1 MTRRTPALAVL
12 LALLLSVALAGPA
25 RAAGLILSGAV
36 EDEHHLALSL
46 AGPLEAGWDWQGN
59 VAVTERD
66 SPDIPLG
73 VTRVEVS
80 PDRTGLVLTL
90 AEPVSAQGAYRVVL
104 RNVAAGG
111 VRSEAERFLVRKGVL
126 ATLLSIVVSAALIQ
140 NFVFSRY
147 LGLCIFFG
155 ASGRKETAV
164 GMGVSFGLVM
174 TLSAVFVWA
183 VYNFVLKPLHL
194 EFLQVLTFVGII
206 AIFVQFLDTVLRKV
220 NPFLFKKLGVY
231 LVLITTNCIIL
242 AVPLILVGNAY
253 DLWESL
259 ALAVGSA
266 VGFALALFLMACVR
280 ERLELADVPAPFRGL
295 PIAFLAAGLFALAFL
310 GFSGMSF

>member
-1 MTRRTPALAVL
+1 MRPRALIPALLALVL
-12 LALLLSVALAGPA
+12 LAALAGPA
-25 RAAGLILSGAV
+25 RAAGLVRDGGV
-36 EDEHHLALSL
+36 QDEHHLSL
-46 AGPLEAGWDWQGN
+46 GLTGPLDAAWSWRGN
-59 VAVTERD
+59 VVVTERD
-66 SPDIPLG
+66 SPDIPLT
-73 VTRVEVS
+73 VTDMTLS
-80 PDRTGLVLTL
+80 ADRTTLVLTL
-90 AEPVSAQGAYRVVL
+90 DEPVSDKGAYRVTL
-104 RNVAAGG
+104 RNVTAGG
-111 VRSEAERFLVRKGVL
+111 VRSETERYLVRKGVL
-126 ATLLSIVVSAALIQ
+126 ATLLSIVISAALIQ

-174 TLSAVFVWA
+174 TLSAAFVWA
-183 VYNFVLKPLHL
+183 MYNFVLKPLHL

-259 ALAVGSA
+259 ALAIGSA

-280 ERLELADVPAPFRGL
+280 ERLELADVPAVFRGL

>member
-1 MTRRTPALAVL
+1 MTRRALPVL
-12 LALLLSVALAGPA
+12 LALLLLALALPA
-25 RAAGLILSGAV
+25 HAAGLVRAGAV
-36 EDEHHLALSL
+36 ENEHHIVLTL
-46 AGPLEAGWDWQGN
+46 AGPLAAGWDWPGN
-59 VAVTERD
+59 VSVTERE
-66 SPDIPLG
+66 SPDIPLT
-73 VTRVEVS
+73 VTAVEIS
-80 PDRTGLVLTL
+80 PDRTELTL
-90 AEPVSAQGAYRVVL
+90 TVSEPVAEQGAYRVAL
-104 RNVAAGG
+104 RHVEVGG
-111 VRSEAERFLVRKGVL
+111 VASEIERFLVRKGVL
-126 ATLLSIVVSAALIQ
+126 ATLISIVISAALIQ

-164 GMGVSFGLVM
+164 GMGFSFGLVM
-174 TLSAVFVWA
+174 TLSAAFVWA
-183 VYNFVLKPLHL
+183 MYNFVLKPLHL

-206 AIFVQFLDTVLRKV
+206 AIFVQLLDTVLRKV

-259 ALAVGSA
+259 ALAIGSA

-280 ERLELADVPAPFRGL
+280 ERLELADVPEVFRGL

>member
-1 MTRRTPALAVL
+1 MTRRALTAALAALLL
-12 LALLLSVALAGPA
+12 LALALPA
-25 RAAGLILSGAV
+25 RAAGLVRAGAV
-36 EDEHHLALSL
+36 AGEHHIALEL
-46 AGPLEAGWDWQGN
+46 AGPLAAGWDWQGN
-59 VAVTERD
+59 VSVTERE
-66 SPDIPLG
+66 SPDIPLTVTG
-73 VTRVEVS
+73 VEIS
-80 PDRTGLVLTL
+80 ADRTELTL
-90 AEPVSAQGAYRVVL
+90 AVAEPVAEQGAYRVAL
-104 RNVAAGG
+104 RNVDIGG
-111 VRSEAERFLVRKGVL
+111 VGSAVERFLVRKGVL
-126 ATLLSIVVSAALIQ
+126 ATLLSIVISAALIQ

-164 GMGVSFGLVM
+164 GMGFSFGLVM
-174 TLSAVFVWA
+174 TLSAAFVWA
-183 VYNFVLKPLHL
+183 MYNFVLKPLHL

-206 AIFVQFLDTVLRKV
+206 AIFVQLLDTVLRKV

-259 ALAVGSA
+259 ALAIGSA

-280 ERLELADVPAPFRGL
+280 ERLELADVPEVFRGL

>member
-1 MTRRTPALAVL
+1 MRRFLWSL
-12 LALLLSVALAGPA
+12 LALLLLTAQAS
-25 RAAGLILSGAV
+25 AAGRILDGEVSG
-36 EDEHHLALSL
+36 EHELTLSLGLAL
-46 AGPLEAGWDWQGN
+46 PEDWQWQGN
-59 VAVTERD
+59 VTAVEREN
-66 SPDIPLG
+66 PDIPLTVESARLEHEG
-73 VTRVEVS
+73 RV
-80 PDRTGLVLTL
+80 LVLTL
-90 AEPVSAQGAYRVVL
+90 AEPLSAQSAYDLTFRASAQDPVEKFTVSK
-104 RNVAAGG
+104 G
-111 VRSEAERFLVRKGVL
+111 FL
-126 ATLLSIVVSAALIQ
+126 ALLFSIVIGAALIQ

-164 GMGVSFGLVM
+164 GMGFSFLLVM

-183 VYNFVLKPLHL
+183 IYNFVLKPLHL
-194 EFLQVLTFVGII
+194 QFLQVLTFVGII

-242 AVPLILVGNAY
+242 AVPLILVNNAY

-259 ALAVGSA
+259 ALAVGSGL
-266 VGFALALFLMACVR
+266 GFALALFLMACVR
-280 ERLELADVPAPFRGL
+280 ERLELADIPEVFRGL
-295 PIAFLAAGLFALAFL
+295 PIAFVVAGLFALAFL

>member
-1 MTRRTPALAVL
+1 MTRRALPALL
-12 LALLLSVALAGPA
+12 LALLLLALAGPA

-36 EDEHHLALSL
+36 EDDHHVSLTL
-46 AGPLEAGWDWQGN
+46 AGPLEAGWDWTNN
-59 VAVTERD
+59 VTLAERD
-66 SPDIPLG
+66 SPDIPLIVTG
-73 VTRVEVS
+73 VAVS
-80 PDRTGLVLTL
+80 PDRTGLTFAV
-90 AEPVSAQGAYRVVL
+90 AEPVSAQGAYRVAL
-104 RNVAAGG
+104 RNLAAGG
-111 VRSEAERFLVRKGVL
+111 VRSEVERFLVRKGAL
-126 ATLLSIVVSAALIQ
+126 AALLTIVISAALIQ

-164 GMGVSFGLVM
+164 GMGASFGVVM
-174 TLSAVFVWA
+174 TLSAAFVWA

-206 AIFVQFLDTVLRKV
+206 AIFVQLLDTVLRKV

-280 ERLELADVPAPFRGL
+280 ERLELADVPGVFRGL

>member
-1 MTRRTPALAVL
+1 MTPRALTLRSLLVLVL
-12 LALLLSVALAGPA
+12 LAALAAPA
-25 RAAGLILSGAV
+25 AAAGLVKSGSVA
-36 EDEHHLALSL
+36 DEHHLALGLS
-46 AGPLEAGWDWQGN
+46 GPLDAAWAWQGN
-59 VAVTERD
+59 VSVTERE
-66 SPDIPLG
+66 SPDIPLT
-73 VTRVEVS
+73 VTGMQLS
-80 PDRTGLVLTL
+80 PTRTELVLTL
-90 AEPVSAQGAYRVVL
+90 AEPVSDKGAYRVTL
-104 RNVAAGG
+104 RNVTAGG
-111 VRSEAERFLVRKGVL
+111 VASAAEHFLVRKGVL
-126 ATLLSIVVSAALIQ
+126 ATLLAIVISAALIQ

-164 GMGVSFGLVM
+164 GMGISFGMVM
-174 TLSAVFVWA
+174 TLSAAFVWA
-183 VYNFVLKPLHL
+183 MYNFVLKPLHL

-220 NPFLFKKLGVY
+220 NPYLFKKLGVY

-259 ALAVGSA
+259 ALAIGSA

-280 ERLELADVPAPFRGL
+280 ERLELADVPEVFRGL

>member
-1 MTRRTPALAVL
+1 MTRRVLAALL
-12 LALLLSVALAGPA
+12 LALLLPALAGPA
-25 RAAGLILSGAV
+25 RAAGLVRAGAV
-36 EDEHHLALSL
+36 ADDHRLALEL
-46 AGPLEAGWDWQGN
+46 AGPLAPDWAWQGN

-66 SPDIPLG
+66 SPDIPLA
-73 VTRVEVS
+73 VTGVEVS
-80 PDRTGLVLTL
+80 PDRTELVLAL
-90 AEPVSAQGAYRVVL
+90 ADPVSEQAAYRVVL
-104 RNVAAGG
+104 RNVAVGG
-111 VRSEAERFLVRKGVL
+111 VRSDAESFLVRKGVL
-126 ATLLSIVVSAALIQ
+126 ATLLSIVISAALIQ

-164 GMGVSFGLVM
+164 GMGASFGLVM
-174 TLSAVFVWA
+174 TLSAAFVWA
-183 VYNFVLKPLHL
+183 AYNFVLRPLHL
-194 EFLQVLTFVGII
+194 QFLQVLTFVGII
-206 AIFVQFLDTVLRKV
+206 SIFVQLLDTVLRKV

-266 VGFALALFLMACVR
+266 LGFALALFLMACVR
-280 ERLELADVPAPFRGL
+280 ERMELADVPEAFRGL

>member
-1 MTRRTPALAVL
+1 MTRRALSAAL
-12 LALLLSVALAGPA
+12 LALLLACLALPA
-25 RAAGLILSGAV
+25 RAAGLVRAGAV
-36 EDEHHLALSL
+36 ADEHHITLEL
-46 AGPLEAGWDWQGN
+46 AGPLAAGWDWPGN
-59 VAVTERD
+59 VAVTERE
-66 SPDIPLG
+66 SPDIPLA
-73 VTRVEVS
+73 VTGVEVS
-80 PDRTGLVLTL
+80 PDRTELTLAL
-90 AEPVSAQGAYRVVL
+90 AEPVAEQGAYRVAL
-104 RNVAAGG
+104 RQVDVGG
-111 VRSEAERFLVRKGVL
+111 VRSDVERFLVRKGVL
-126 ATLLSIVVSAALIQ
+126 ATLLSIVISAALIQ

-155 ASGRKETAV
+155 ASGRKETAI
-164 GMGVSFGLVM
+164 GMGFSFGLVM
-174 TLSAVFVWA
+174 TLSAAFVWA
-183 VYNFVLKPLHL
+183 MYNFVLRPLHL

-206 AIFVQFLDTVLRKV
+206 AIFVQLLDTVLRKV

-253 DLWESL
+253 NLWESL
-259 ALAVGSA
+259 ALAIGSA

-280 ERLELADVPAPFRGL
+280 ERLELADVPEVFRGL

>member
-1 MTRRTPALAVL
+1 MTRRALFPAL
-12 LALLLSVALAGPA
+12 LALLLCAAPSGPA
-25 RAAGLILSGAV
+25 RAAGLLLAGAV
-36 EDEHHLALSL
+36 TDEHHLSLTL
-46 AGPLEAGWDWQGN
+46 AGPLEAGWQWSGN
-59 VAVTERD
+59 VTVTERD
-66 SPDIPLG
+66 SPDIPLTVTG
-73 VTRVEVS
+73 VEIS
-80 PDRTGLVLTL
+80 ADRTELTLAL
-90 AEPVSAQGAYRVVL
+90 AEPVSEQGAYRVAL
-104 RNVAAGG
+104 HNVTVGG
-111 VRSEAERFLVRKGVL
+111 VRSEAERLLVRKGVL

-155 ASGRKETAV
+155 ASGRKETAI
-164 GMGVSFGLVM
+164 GMGASFGLVM
-174 TLSAVFVWA
+174 TLSAAFVWA
-183 VYNFVLKPLHL
+183 VYNFVLRPLHL

-206 AIFVQFLDTVLRKV
+206 AIFVQLLDTVLRKV

-259 ALAVGSA
+259 ALALGSA

-280 ERLELADVPAPFRGL
+280 ERLELADVPEAFRGL

>member
-1 MTRRTPALAVL
+1 MSRRLLWAL
-12 LALLLSVALAGPA
+12 LALLLLTVQAS
-25 RAAGLILSGAV
+25 AAGRILDGEVSG
-36 EDEHHLALSL
+36 EHELTLTLGLALP
-46 AGPLEAGWDWQGN
+46 ADWQWQGN
-59 VAVTERD
+59 VGVVERE
-66 SPDIPLG
+66 SPDIPLTVESARLEQNG
-73 VTRVEVS
+73 RV
-80 PDRTGLVLTL
+80 LVLTL
-90 AEPVSAQGAYRVVL
+90 AEPVSSQSAYDLSLRPSAQ
-104 RNVAAGG
+104 
-111 VRSEAERFLVRKGVL
+111 EPAEKFTLRKGFL
-126 ATLLSIVVSAALIQ
+126 ALLFSIVIGAALIQ

-164 GMGVSFGLVM
+164 GMGFSFILVM

-183 VYNFVLKPLHL
+183 VYNFVLRPLHL
-194 EFLQVLTFVGII
+194 QFLQVITFVGII

-242 AVPLILVGNAY
+242 AVPLILVNNAY

-259 ALAVGSA
+259 ALALGSGA
-266 VGFALALFLMACVR
+266 GFALALFLMACVR
-280 ERLELADVPAPFRGL
+280 ERLELADIPEVFRGL
-295 PIAFLAAGLFALAFL
+295 PIAFVVAGLFALAFL

>member
-1 MTRRTPALAVL
+1 MNARALRIAL
-12 LALLLSVALAGPA
+12 LPALLLLTLAGPA
-25 RAAGLILSGAV
+25 RAAGLILSGSV
-36 EDEHHLALSL
+36 EDEHHLALTL
-46 AGPLEAGWDWQGN
+46 AGPLEPGWDWAGK
-59 VAVTERD
+59 VAVAERD
-66 SPDIPLG
+66 SPDIPLTVTG
-73 VTRVEVS
+73 VAVS
-80 PDRTGLVLTL
+80 PDRTALTVAL
-90 AEPVSAQGAYRVVL
+90 AEPLAGQGAYRVAL
-104 RNVAAGG
+104 HDLAAGG
-111 VRSEAERFLVRKGVL
+111 VRSAAERFLVRKGVL
-126 ATLLSIVVSAALIQ
+126 AVLITIAISAALIQ

-155 ASGRKETAV
+155 ASGRKETAI
-164 GMGVSFGLVM
+164 GMGFSFGLVM

-206 AIFVQFLDTVLRKV
+206 AIFVQLLDTVLRKV

-259 ALAVGSA
+259 ALALGSA
-266 VGFALALFLMACVR
+266 AGFALALFLMACVR
-280 ERLELADVPAPFRGL
+280 ERLELADVPGAFRGL